1 MRDDLPALRRLW
13 RIDDGLVDAL
23 VADGAA
29 VPESEVDR
37 RRSGVSPDHPA
48 TIIYTSGTTGRP
60 KGCVLSHAN
69 FFAEAGNAVELLR
82 PMFERTAGAEACTL
96 LFLPLAH
103 VFGRMVQVGSVQAR
117 TPLAHTDLTAVLDDL
132 GSYRPTFILSV
143 PYVLEKVYNGARHKA
158 RAAGRGALFDAAAA
172 TAISYSEARRPGAVL
187 RLKHAVYDRLVYRR
201 LRAAL
206 GGRCR
211 YAISGGAALGE
222 RLTHF
227 YRGIGL
233 TVFEGYGLTETTGA
247 IALNSLDA
255 FRPGTVGRPLPGVSI
270 RIADDGEV
278 LARGGPVFSG
288 YWQDEASTRET
299 FTADG
304 WFRTGDLG
312 ALDDDGYLSIVGRK
326 KEILVTSGGKNVA
339 PAAIEDRISAH
350 PLVAQTLV
358 VGDGQKYVAALIT
371 IDPEHFG
378 HWRPP
383 PGSRP
388 GHPGRPRPGPRPAG
402 RDPGRG
408 RRGQRRGLGGRVGAP
423 VPGAARRVH
432 RAERAPHPVAQG
444 APRRDHGRFR
454 RGRRRPVRQRVPG
467 SGRRHRRHPVDAV
480 DVVQRRVDRVVG
492 FHVALRDAG
501 QAGLLQGAPGRDVG
515 RDDGHD
521 DPGRARVVDPGRVDE
536 RPDHPRPQA
545 AARQAG
551 FADQVV
557 DRHGVRRH
565 RDECGELGQLVGVVG
580 DPAALG
586 QPERVAAELGDEV
599 LGRFLPPCGGT
610 EVPADRLRG
619 GSRGST
625 SGPRRAR
632 PASVRASGN
641 RPRPPG
647 AS

>member
-1 MRDDLPALRRLW
+1 MREATAVPRCTPPTRGGLSDLVVRNAEEAPDSVAFHRRTADGWSPVTARAFRDRMTALARGLIAAGVGAGDRVVLLSSNRYEWTLFDFAIWAAGAVPVPVYPSASAEQIHWTLADSGAVAALVETADHEAAVEGMRDDLPALRRLW

-378 HWRPP
+378 HWKAAA
-383 PGSRP
+383 GK
-388 GHPGRPRPGPRPAG
+388 PAG
-402 RDPGRG
+402 ATPADLARDPD
-408 RRGQRRGLGGRVGAP
+408 LL
-423 VPGAARRVH
+423 
-432 RAERAPHPVAQG
+432 AEIQ
-444 APRRDHGRFR
+444 
-454 RGRRRPVRQRVPG
+454 
-467 SGRRHRRHPVDAV
+467 DAV
-480 DVVQRRVDRVVG
+480 DAGNAAVSAAESVRRFQVLPGEFTVQSGHLTPSLKVRRAAIMADFAG
-492 FHVALRDAG
+492 DVAALYDSGYRD
-501 QAGLLQGAPGRDVG
+501 QGAGT
-515 RDDGHD
+515 DGI
-521 DPGRARVVDPGRVDE
+521 RSMR
-536 RPDHPRPQA
+536 
-545 AARQAG
+545 
-551 FADQVV
+551 
-557 DRHGVRRH
+557 
-565 RDECGELGQLVGVVG
+565 
-580 DPAALG
+580 
-586 QPERVAAELGDEV
+586 
-599 LGRFLPPCGGT
+599 
-610 EVPADRLRG
+610 
-619 GSRGST
+619 
-625 SGPRRAR
+625 
-632 PASVRASGN
+632 
-641 RPRPPG
+641 
-647 AS
+647 